1 VAPQRLSTDVLVI
14 GAGPAGAAAARV
26 LAAAGH
32 DVLLVDRCE
41 FPRDKICGDGL
52 IPDALAA
59 LKRLGVATSV
69 LAHSRASSAVRVY
82 APNGTHVSATIDLGC
97 VPRQRLDALLREAA
111 VSAGARFIA
120 PLALVS
126 ALDDGDRVA
135 GAQLRD
141 RRTGA
146 TVDVEASCTIL
157 ATGAAVQPLEAFGVC
172 ERRAPSA
179 IAARVYVRV
188 PRELSASIR
197 HFSISYDRRICPG
210 YGWIFPGP
218 DDVFNVGVAYFTD
231 SRRNGTPHNLRDL
244 LARFLATFPPAR
256 DLMAVSR
263 QLGDV
268 RGAPLRTALTGSA
281 LSRPGLLVVGEAGGL
296 TYSFTGEGIGKAIES
311 GVIAAEILASASP
324 CSRRSAARDYAAT
337 IRARFSDRFRAYKLA
352 QDWLA
357 HPALHD
363 FLAWRG
369 NAGTYVVEQMREL
382 LLETSDPRSLFS
394 LGGMLKALVR

>member
-1 VAPQRLSTDVLVI
+1 VAPQRLSTDILVI

-26 LAAAGH
+26 LATAGR

-41 FPRDKICGDGL
+41 FPRDKVCGDGL

-59 LKRLGVATSV
+59 LERLGIAPSV
-69 LAHSRASSAVRVY
+69 LAYSRASSAVRVY
-82 APNGTHVSATIDLGC
+82 APNGTHVTAAIDLGC
-97 VPRQRLDALLREAA
+97 VPRQRLDALLREGA
-111 VSAGARFIA
+111 VAAGARFIA
-120 PLALVS
+120 PFALVS
-126 ALDDGDRVA
+126 ALDDGGRVA
-135 GAQLRD
+135 GARLLD
-141 RRTGA
+141 TRTGA
-146 TVDVEASCTIL
+146 ALTVEASYTIL

-179 IAARVYVRV
+179 IAARIYVRV
-188 PRELSASIR
+188 PRELSATIR

-218 DDVFNVGVAYFTD
+218 DDVFNLGVAYFTD
-231 SRRNGTPHNLRDL
+231 SRRNGAAHNLREL
-244 LARFLATFPPAR
+244 LARFLTTFPPAR

-311 GVIAAEILASASP
+311 GVIAAELLANASP
-324 CSRRSAARDYAAT
+324 GSRRGAARDYAAT
-337 IRARFSDRFRAYKLA
+337 IRARFNDRFRAYKLA

-369 NAGTYVVEQMREL
+369 NAGTYVVEQMRAL
-382 LLETSDPRSLFS
+382 LCESSDPRALFS
-394 LGGMLKALVR
+394 LGGMLKALVL

>member
-1 VAPQRLSTDVLVI
+1 M
-14 GAGPAGAAAARV
+14 
-26 LAAAGH
+26 
-32 DVLLVDRCE
+32 
-41 FPRDKICGDGL
+41 
-52 IPDALAA
+52 
-59 LKRLGVATSV
+59 
-69 LAHSRASSAVRVY
+69 
-82 APNGTHVSATIDLGC
+82 
-97 VPRQRLDALLREAA
+97 
-111 VSAGARFIA
+111 
-120 PLALVS
+120 
-126 ALDDGDRVA
+126 
-135 GAQLRD
+135 
-141 RRTGA
+141 
-146 TVDVEASCTIL
+146 
-157 ATGAAVQPLEAFGVC
+157 
-172 ERRAPSA
+172 
-179 IAARVYVRV
+179 
-188 PRELSASIR
+188 
-197 HFSISYDRRICPG
+197 
-210 YGWIFPGP
+210 
-218 DDVFNVGVAYFTD
+218 GVAYFTD

>member
-1 VAPQRLSTDVLVI
+1 MASQPLSTDILII

-26 LAAAGH
+26 LAASGR

-59 LKRLGVATSV
+59 LERLGLAPSV
-69 LAHSRASSAVRVY
+69 LAQSRASSAVRVY
-82 APNGTHVSATIDLGC
+82 APNGTHVSAAIELGC
-97 VPRQRLDALLREAA
+97 LPRQRLDALLREAA
-111 VSAGARFIA
+111 LAAGARFLA
-120 PLALVS
+120 PFTLVE
-126 ALDDGDRVA
+126 ALDDAGRVA
-135 GAQLRD
+135 GARLRD
-141 RRTGA
+141 KRTGA
-146 TVDVEASCTIL
+146 LLAVSAAYTIL

-172 ERRAPSA
+172 ERREPSA
-179 IAARVYVRV
+179 VAARVYVRV
-188 PRELSASIR
+188 PHELSQTIR

-231 SRRNGTPHNLRDL
+231 SRPFAPTRNLREL
-244 LARFLATFPPAR
+244 LGRFITGFPPAR
-256 DLMAVSR
+256 DIMAVSR
-263 QLGDV
+263 QLSDV

-311 GVIAAEILASASP
+311 GVLAAEILANASP
-324 CSRRSAARDYAAT
+324 ASRRGAARDYAAT
-337 IRARFSDRFRAYKLA
+337 IRSRFNERFRAYKLA

-357 HPALHD
+357 HPAMHD

-369 NAGTYVVEQMREL
+369 NAGSYVVEQMRAL
-382 LLETSDPRSLFS
+382 LLETGDPRALFS
-394 LGGMLKALVR
+394 LAGMLKALVR

>member
-26 LAAAGH
+26 LAAAGR

-59 LKRLGVATSV
+59 LERLGVARSV

-82 APNGTHVSATIDLGC
+82 APNGTHVSAAIELGC

-126 ALDDGDRVA
+126 ALEDEGRVA
-135 GAQLRD
+135 GAQFRD
-141 RRTGA
+141 KITGA
-146 TVDVEASCTIL
+146 VITIEAAFTIV
-157 ATGAAVQPLEAFGVC
+157 ATGAAVQPLETFGVC

-179 IAARVYVRV
+179 IAARIYVRV

-197 HFSISYDRRICPG
+197 HFSISYDRHICPG

-231 SRRNGTPHNLRDL
+231 SRRNGTPRNLREL
-244 LARFLATFPPAR
+244 LSRFLATFPPAR

-268 RGAPLRTALTGSA
+268 SGAPLRTALTGSA
-281 LSRPGLLVVGEAGGL
+281 LSRPGLLVAGEAGGL

-311 GVIAAEILASASP
+311 GVIAAEILANASP
-324 CSRRSAARDYAAT
+324 GSRRRAARDYAAT

-369 NAGTYVVEQMREL
+369 NAGTYVVGQMRQL

-394 LGGMLKALVR
+394 LGGMLKALMR